1 MYETQDSHVRE
12 EAQKVLISFAE
23 DPEVLQKC
31 QLLLQRASVSIILN
45 IKVLKKLTIV
55 YVFFI
60 IKRYKIK

>member
-60 IKRYKIK
+60 NKRYKIK